1 MSDARNSTHLKNTR
15 LIVFENNGTRNM
27 GVNNLFHSLIRGKNK
42 TKQNSETFKEESNN
56 HFWLLI
62 CSYLLPIAY
71 SKAFHDRFCNVYFCK
86 VSALILFFNKSIT
99 NAKTS
104 LKSGWDRDSQV
115 KKGGMTG
122 LTGNNGRESGI

>member
-1 MSDARNSTHLKNTR
+1 MKHLKK
-15 LIVFENNGTRNM
+15 ERND
-27 GVNNLFHSLIRGKNK
+27 
-42 TKQNSETFKEESNN
+42 

-71 SKAFHDRFCNVYFCK
+71 SKAFHDHFCNVYFCK
-86 VSALILFFNKSIT
+86 VSALILLLNKLTT

-104 LKSGWDRDSQV
+104 LKSGRDRDSQV

-122 LTGNNGRESGI
+122 LTGNNGRESEISEPYCRPSYIE